1 MPIDCN
7 YYNDKESK
15 SPDMFQSPSK
25 KGKTNGRPKNM
36 PKFIIWVARGTK
48 RLLGIDFVYSDIDMT
63 KTKNGNGIN
72 IGRDRTNVSDTYRF
86 EGSDC
91 TLYQSLKSKGW
102 IFCSRKAMIDGD
114 EIVLARQDTAIKICK
129 SDVTEQAI
137 NDLKATIEDILT
149 KCLKKYKADICNG
162 ADPNQLDWTVT
173 TSRDKWVIDVL
184 QNPTYV
190 NAFVPVGD
198 IFEMI
203 YNLPAFCNTISLED
217 TALIS
222 AATVTA
228 KQEAA
233 LKKADNILFEDK
245 TVRQVYAT
253 VAQKKAAAE
262 VEASKECQAA
272 TANLKGLDL

>member
-91 TLYQSLKSKGW
+91 TLYQSLK
-102 IFCSRKAMIDGD
+102 
-114 EIVLARQDTAIKICK
+114 
-129 SDVTEQAI
+129 
-137 NDLKATIEDILT
+137 
-149 KCLKKYKADICNG
+149 
-162 ADPNQLDWTVT
+162 
-173 TSRDKWVIDVL
+173 
-184 QNPTYV
+184 
-190 NAFVPVGD
+190 
-198 IFEMI
+198 
-203 YNLPAFCNTISLED
+203 
-217 TALIS
+217 
-222 AATVTA
+222 
-228 KQEAA
+228 
-233 LKKADNILFEDK
+233 
-245 TVRQVYAT
+245 
-253 VAQKKAAAE
+253 
-262 VEASKECQAA
+262 
-272 TANLKGLDL
+272 